1 MSTQLPRNQDE
12 LLRGRFLRNC
22 EKVVEQLWDAFESGL
37 DTKLVINIR
46 EKSFQP
52 TRKEEIHEEPIELFK
67 KEEVYSRNATLQDLI
82 IGAAS
87 VLVKVQ
93 EDKISGY
100 TRNEVIKPCS

>member
-1 MSTQLPRNQDE
+1 MSLPRNHDE
-12 LLRGRFLRNC
+12 LLRAKFLRNC
-22 EKVVEQLWDAFESGL
+22 EQVIEHLWDAFELGL
-37 DTKLVINIR
+37 DTKLIINIR

-52 TRKEEIHEEPIELFK
+52 IRKEESKDEPLELFK

-100 TRNEVIKPCS
+100 TRNEIIKPCG

>member
-1 MSTQLPRNQDE
+1 MTLPRNHDE
-12 LLRGRFLRNC
+12 LLRARFLRNC
-22 EKVVEQLWDAFESGL
+22 EQVIEHLWDAFESGL
-37 DTKLVINIR
+37 DTRLIINIR

-52 TRKEEIHEEPIELFK
+52 TRKEETHNELFELFK

-93 EDKISGY
+93 DDKISGY
-100 TRNEVIKPCS
+100 TRNEVIKPCG

>member
-1 MSTQLPRNQDE
+1 MSLPRNQDE
-12 LLRGRFLRNC
+12 LLRARFLRNC
-22 EKVVEQLWDAFESGL
+22 EQLIEHLWDAFESGL
-37 DTKLVINIR
+37 DTRLVVNIR

-52 TRKEEIHEEPIELFK
+52 TRKEESKDDALELFK

-100 TRNEVIKPCS
+100 TRNEIIKPCS